1 MSVRVIDEHDVRSLL
16 PMDECIE
23 VMAEALAALARGEV
37 HNPLRF
43 VVRPPDAPS
52 LMGLMPAYRGGEVPL
67 WGLKSVV
74 IAPANAERGLDLHQ
88 GFVALFDG
96 ETGETRAILNAGG
109 ITAVRTAAVT
119 AVATRLLARANA
131 TTLAILGAG
140 IQGKANLEAM
150 RAVRDFDRVLAWSR
164 TPGRAAAELNGVEEV
179 ATVEE
184 AVRDADV
191 VVTATSAP
199 EPILRREWLK
209 AGVHVNAVGS
219 SIPTTR
225 ELDTQTMA
233 DAALFVDRRESTVN
247 EAGDFL
253 FPQREGAI
261 GPDHIR
267 GEIGELLIGAA
278 EGRRSDDELT
288 VFKSLGLAV
297 EDLAAAEHVLRRAE
311 AENVGTV
318 VSVCSRSRR
327 SAVRARCSKAPRSAH
342 HSFAWTPTPTLRSG
356 SSSSSCNRC
365 ARSRSAA
372 PATRFSRRPTRNSP
386 VGCSRRAQ
394 GTWRRELPTRHVC
407 VACPR
412 RSLYRS
418 MRPRRRSMRSSAT
431 AGA

>member
-1 MSVRVIDEHDVRSLL
+1 MSVRILDEHEVRRLL
-16 PMDECIE
+16 PMSECIE

-52 LMGLMPAYRGGEVPL
+52 LLGLMPAYRGGDAPL
-67 WGLKSVV
+67 WGLKSVA
-74 IAPANAERGLDLHQ
+74 IAPGNAARGLDLHQ

-96 ETGETRAILNAGG
+96 ETGETRAIMNAGG

-119 AVATRLLARANA
+119 AVATRLLARDVAQ
-131 TTLAILGAG
+131 TLAILGAG

-150 RAVRDFDRVLAWSR
+150 RAVRDFERVVAWSR
-164 TPGRAAAELNGVEEV
+164 TPGRVARELDGVEEA
-179 ATVEE
+179 ATAEE

-191 VVTATSAP
+191 IVTATSAP
-199 EPILRREWLK
+199 EPIVKRGWLK
-209 AGVHVNAVGS
+209 EGAHLNAVGS

-267 GEIGELLIGAA
+267 AEIGELLIGAA
-278 EGRRSDDELT
+278 EGRSSDRELT

-311 AENVGTV
+311 AENAGVV
-318 VSVCSRSRR
+318 VS
-327 SAVRARCSKAPRSAH
+327 
-342 HSFAWTPTPTLRSG
+342 L
-356 SSSSSCNRC
+356 
-365 ARSRSAA
+365 
-372 PATRFSRRPTRNSP
+372 
-386 VGCSRRAQ
+386 
-394 GTWRRELPTRHVC
+394 
-407 VACPR
+407 
-412 RSLYRS
+412 
-418 MRPRRRSMRSSAT
+418 
-431 AGA
+431 